1 MPRYYFHVREGNRVM
16 EDPDGGAFLDLQA
29 ARDEALA
36 AAREMLAERLKAGRV
51 LDGQQIDIC
60 DEAGATLATVRF
72 REAFE
77 LLPH

>member
-1 MPRYYFHVREGNRVM
+1 MPRYYFHVREGSRVA
-16 EDPDGGAFLDLQA
+16 EDPDGGAFIDLEA

-36 AAREMLAERLKAGRV
+36 TAREMLAERLKAGRV

-60 DEAGATLATVRF
+60 DEAGETLATLRF

-77 LLPH
+77 VLPN